1 MVPALTP
8 FDSTGSYRDYGCVI
22 PCLKLSKIQTNYL
35 VLGFFLFVLH
45 SPCTLSSE
53 GLQKHCEDQKKV
65 ICTHRDGLLIIGL
78 LQKVHVPQAV
88 SLPVGSPSQ
97 GKKGRAA
104 MCMLEDSGALCLGYA
119 QIGVFCLCM

>member
-1 MVPALTP
+1 MCNTL
-8 FDSTGSYRDYGCVI
+8 F
-22 PCLKLSKIQTNYL
+22 KIKQNPNQL
-35 VLGFFLFVLH
+35 PGFGFFLFVLH
-45 SPCTLSSE
+45 SPCTLSSV